1 MNRIAYGCLLGLGGW
16 LIAGMA
22 IAFYLRRMGV
32 ASDASIGAAVFL
44 GLFIWAGFGLLYSA
58 LRGLREWWALR
69 AALAGGEPVDGAGA
83 VLLGTLQPRA
93 ACLQAPFDGED
104 CVAYAYKVQLDSG
117 SGRRRTITTCFEGVG
132 LAPCTI
138 ATAVGYFR
146 LLTVA
151 ELDAGTT
158 SITNL
163 QRAEVE
169 RYVRATTFQP
179 RTQSANELLRRWD
192 DADGNYRSD
201 IAAVSPERVDWARC
215 TFSLQV
221 VRPDSPVC
229 VIGYFSA
236 AQRAFVV
243 PPAWAAA
250 TRILGGRPDAVALA
264 IAATARSRLLWGFV
278 LFGAVLAAV
287 WAIARNS

>member
-16 LIAGMA
+16 LIASVV
-22 IAFYLRRMGV
+22 IAFCLWRMGV
-32 ASDASIGAAVFL
+32 APDASLGAAVFL
-44 GLFIWAGFGLLYSA
+44 GLFLWAGFGLLYSA
-58 LRGLREWWALR
+58 LRSLREWWALR
-69 AALAGGEPVDGAGA
+69 AALAGGEPIDGAGA
-83 VLLGTLQPRA
+83 VLVGTLQPRA

-104 CVAYAYKVQLDSG
+104 CVAYAYKIQLDSG
-117 SGRRRTITTCFEGVG
+117 AGRQRTLTTCFEGVG
-132 LAPCTI
+132 MAPCTI

-151 ELDAGTT
+151 ELDPGTT
-158 SITNL
+158 SSSNL
-163 QRAEVE
+163 QRAQVE

-179 RTQSANELLRRWD
+179 RTQSANELLRRWS

-201 IAAVSPERVDWARC
+201 NAAIPPEQIDWARC
-215 TFSLQV
+215 TFSQQV

-278 LFGAVLAAV
+278 LIGAVLAAA

>member
-1 MNRIAYGCLLGLGGW
+1 MNRVAYGCLLGLGGW
-16 LIAGMA
+16 LIAGVA
-22 IAFYLRRMGV
+22 IGWYLRRMGV
-32 ASDASIGAAVFL
+32 APDASFGAAVFL

-58 LRGLREWWALR
+58 LRGLREWWAVR
-69 AALAGGEPVDGAGA
+69 AALAGGEPADGAGA
-83 VLLGTLQPRA
+83 VLVGTLQPTA
-93 ACLQAPFDGED
+93 ACLQAPFDGDD

-117 SGRRRTITTCFEGVG
+117 SGRQRTITTCFQGVG

-151 ELDAGTT
+151 ELDPGTT
-158 SITNL
+158 SSTNL
-163 QRAEVE
+163 QRAQVE
-169 RYVRATTFQP
+169 RYVRATTFKP
-179 RTQSANELLRRWD
+179 KAQSADELLRRWD

-201 IAAVSPERVDWARC
+201 IAAVSPEQVDWARC
-215 TFSLQV
+215 TYSQQV
-221 VRPDSPVC
+221 VRCDSPVC

-264 IAATARSRLLWGFV
+264 IAATARSRLLWGGM
-278 LFGAVLAAV
+278 LIGAVLVAT
-287 WAIARNS
+287 WAIARNF